1 MLISQREMDDIR
13 TFNLMCS
20 NTEASLK
27 NLIDHNENL
36 KMVISDS
43 KYSNLIVD
51 IFNRVEELEILVMKE
66 TSKIQNLQ

>member
-1 MLISQREMDDIR
+1 M
-13 TFNLMCS
+13 MCL

-27 NLIDHNENL
+27 NLIDDIEKLKNL
-36 KMVISDS
+36 IDDS

-66 TSKIQNLQ
+66 TIKIQTA